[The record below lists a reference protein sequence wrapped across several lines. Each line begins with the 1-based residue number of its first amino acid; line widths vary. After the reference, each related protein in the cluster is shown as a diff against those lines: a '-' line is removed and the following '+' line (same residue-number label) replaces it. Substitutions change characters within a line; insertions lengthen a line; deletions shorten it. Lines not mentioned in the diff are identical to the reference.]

1 MKICFLIINYNGIY
15 FLNKY
20 LKNISILCSRNEIE
34 LIVTDDQ
41 SSDNSIKFLIDSQVN
56 YTINNSFNH
65 GFASNVNNGI
75 KYAKSISDFDYFI
88 VANNDIQL
96 REEFLDKIKEL
107 LNFLISKN
115 SCFGILGFDE
125 IDLNRIDYFNEYNFD
140 NFSFDSVKAVNEIP
154 GFFFIVSDKLLNSI
168 GYFDED
174 YFMYGEDND
183 YFSRTLKA
191 NYSIYN
197 SFLPVMHYSE
207 SSSTNQKLTSW
218 YVYRNAFLFAQKNL
232 SIFGV
237 LRMFLSFI
245 YIIYN
250 PFYSNTSPSSIRIR
264 RNGFVYNNYLF
275 MKSII
280 WNINFYFK
288 NIKKSKFSV

>member
-20 LKNISILCSRNEIE
+20 LNNILILCSRNEID

-41 SSDNSIKFLIDSQVN
+41 SSDNSVDYLIHSQVN
-56 YTINNSFNH
+56 YTINNSSIH

-88 VANNDIQL
+88 IANNDIEL
-96 REEFLDKIKEL
+96 REEFLEKVREL
-107 LNFLISKN
+107 LISLQIKD
-115 SCFGILGFDE
+115 SFFGILGFDE
-125 IDLNRIDYFNEYNFD
+125 INLNRIDYYNKFNFE
-140 NFSFDSVKAVNEIP
+140 NFSLHSVKKVNEIP
-154 GFFFIVSDKLLNSI
+154 GFLFVLSNQLINKI
-168 GYFDED
+168 GFFDED

-183 YFSRTLKA
+183 YFIRTRKA

-197 SFLPVMHYSE
+197 SFFPVMHYSE
-207 SSSTNQKLTSW
+207 SSSTNNKITSW

-232 SIFGV
+232 SIIKILKLF
-237 LRMFLSFI
+237 FNFI

-250 PFYSNTSPSSIRIR
+250 PLYNNKSASSLRVKR
-264 RNGFVYNNYLF
+264 SGFVQNNYMLF
-275 MKSII
+275 KSIL
-280 WNINFYFK
+280 WNIKFFIK
-288 NIKKSKFSV
+288 NKSKKNEIN